1 MDHYRTLG
9 LTKDATKEE
18 IKESFRRSA
27 LNFHPDR
34 HVQSS
39 ELVRQRAILRF
50 KQACEAYEVLIDDR
64 KRADYDFNRRH
75 AGGRGGASPAASG
88 GYRRRSAG
96 GGGSGLDVE
105 YLFRFMTARGV
116 LFSLAFAR
124 NFEVNKFQLSS
135 ILLGGAVVAE
145 RSVDAV
151 WRLNNS
157 GKSFEDAMESI
168 EKVGIQKDH

>member
-116 LFSLAFAR
+116 LFSLAFA
-124 NFEVNKFQLSS
+124 S